1 MLILREPLHER
12 RRLCVALLTASEESD
27 EDDDEGGTV
36 IVKDLDDG
44 LNAAMQWMDDSA
56 NNSSMHAAL

>member
-12 RRLCVALLTASEESD
+12 RRLCVAFAASEESD

-36 IVKDLDDG
+36 IVKDVDG